1 MSTYVVVRQSPKHH
15 QITLEEFLFSENPR
29 NYLITSNETNTRT
42 YLVDDNSQMLS
53 RLTNPYRITRVLEAF
68 NRETESLRSEPDRH
82 KLYYTFHIPK
92 KSGGLRR
99 IDAPCEELMSA
110 LRKLKLIFEKDC
122 GALYHTSAFAY
133 VKNRS
138 TIDAVKLHQQNH
150 SRWFEKLDF
159 HNFFGSTTLEFVVN
173 MLSQIYPFSA
183 VMKTQKGRDELIKAL
198 DLCFLDGVLPQGTP
212 MSPTLT
218 NVMMIPIDY
227 TLSNAFRDFNKQRFV
242 YTRYADDMIVS
253 SEYDFDPKAVEKLV
267 VDTITKFNAPFELNK
282 KKTRYGSSSGKNW
295 NLGLMLN
302 GNNVITV
309 GYKKKRQLQAMLTN
323 FVLDKRNG
331 IPWSKEDVMTMEGY
345 RNYYRSVEG
354 ETIDGIVNHLSEKF
368 GVDIVKLIKNELKAL

>member
-1 MSTYVVVRQSPKHH
+1 MSTYVVVRQSPKYH
-15 QITLEEFLFSENPR
+15 QITLEEFLFSENPK

-53 RLTNPYRITRVLEAF
+53 RLTSPHRIIQILESF
-68 NRETESLRSEPDRH
+68 NRETESLRREPDRH
-82 KLYYTFHIPK
+82 KLYYTFYIPK

-99 IDAPCEELMSA
+99 IDAPCDELMVA
-110 LRKLKLIFEKDC
+110 LRKLKLIFERDC
-122 GALYHTSAFAY
+122 DALYHTSAFAY

-138 TIDAVKLHQQNH
+138 TIDAMKRHQQNK

-159 HNFFGSTTLEFVVN
+159 HNFFGSTTLEFVVS

-183 VMKTQKGRDELIKAL
+183 VMKTRNGREELTKAL

-212 MSPTLT
+212 MSPILT

-227 TLSNAFRDFNKQRFV
+227 ALSNALRDFNRQRFV
-242 YTRYADDMIVS
+242 YTRYADDMTVS
-253 SEYDFDPKAVEKLV
+253 SEYNFDPKAVEKLV
-267 VDTITKFNAPFELNK
+267 VDTIAKFNAPFELNQ

-309 GYKKKRQLQAMLTN
+309 GYKKKRQFQAMLTN
-323 FVLDKRNG
+323 FVLDQRNG
-331 IPWSKEDVMTMEGY
+331 IPWSKEDIRTMEGY
-345 RNYYRSVEG
+345 RNYYRFIER
-354 ETIDGIVNHLSEKF
+354 ETIDGMVKHLSEKF
-368 GVDIVKLIKNELKAL
+368 GVDIVKLIKDELKAS

>member
-15 QITLEEFLFSENPR
+15 QISLEEFLFSDNPR

-42 YLVDDNSQMLS
+42 YLVDDHSQMLS
-53 RLTNPYRITRVLEAF
+53 RLTNPYRIVHVLEAF
-68 NRETESLRSEPDRH
+68 NRETEPLRREADRH
-82 KLYYTFHIPK
+82 KLYYTFYIPK

-99 IDAPCEELMSA
+99 IDAPCEELMNA

-138 TIDAVKLHQQNH
+138 TIDAVKRHQQNH

-183 VMKTQKGRDELIKAL
+183 VMKTQKGREELTKAL

-227 TLSNAFRDFNKQRFV
+227 TLSNALRDFNKQRFV

-267 VDTITKFNAPFELNK
+267 VDTIAQFHAPFELNR

-309 GYKKKRQLQAMLTN
+309 GYKKKRQLQAMLTS

-354 ETIDGIVNHLSEKF
+354 ETIDGMVRHLSEKF